1 VISLSDVQA
10 ARETIA
16 DQVRQTPV
24 FSATRLGDRIGASL
38 WLKAESLQ
46 RTGSYKPRGALNL
59 MRNTKPEDLERGFIT
74 ISAGNLAQAVAWAAQ
89 AAGATATIV
98 MVSSA
103 SRSKLAATR
112 GYGAEVVLIDGP
124 MLEAFDAMLRLQE
137 ERGLTLVHP
146 FDDPDLV
153 AGHGTAGL
161 EILEQVPDVDV
172 IVCPVGGGGLISG
185 IATAVKAIKPSV
197 RLYGVEPEGAA
208 AMRRSWDAGK
218 PVRLESVS
226 TIADGLAAPMTGDL
240 CYQITRE
247 RVEDIIV
254 LSDAEIAAGLRDLLT
269 YAKLYV
275 EPAGAAATAALL
287 AGKVPVQPGET
298 VVSLVSGGNLDLPKL
313 VEILTEFGA

>member
-1 VISLSDVQA
+1 MLSLSDVRA

-24 FSATRLGDRIGASL
+24 FSATRLGDRVGVSL

-59 MRNTKPEDLERGFIT
+59 MRNAKPEDLKRGFIT

-89 AAGATATIV
+89 AAGAPATIV

-124 MLEAFDAMLRLQE
+124 MSEAFDAMLRLQE

-146 FDDPDLV
+146 FDDPYLV

-208 AMRRSWDAGK
+208 AMRRSWDAGE
-218 PVRLESVS
+218 PVRLESVA

-240 CYQITRE
+240 CYRITRE
-247 RVEDIIV
+247 HVEDIIV

-269 YAKLYV
+269 YAKLYI

-298 VVSLVSGGNLDLPKL
+298 VVSVVSGGNLDLPKL